1 MAGTPPVAVHAP
13 GGAVTNDSPLFLD
26 AGCDVVTTTAFLSWD
41 PAPAAG
47 SGPPR
52 AGLGTFQLLYAF
64 GAALR
69 TAPPPAMVGAVRVA
83 SPFTLRLNAAAWS
96 RILTELV
103 SSGIFSN
110 GPIADYTALQEL
122 IEGASI
128 PDPSNLHI
136 SDADLV
142 AGQPFTIP
150 GGNGAAAV
158 EVRRML
164 EPVRFIH
171 LASVALLSD
180 WSHSPWKAMITLVAC
195 VGPCLTHASRLDETS
210 HMQEF
215 AALFRARRPEST
227 SDGALARALKN
238 IATEV
243 RLPPE
248 LRPAVLTWDALAEAT
263 IDGLNYQSPERR
275 HGIEERR
282 VSLLVREVTS
292 QPTSL
297 V

>member
-1 MAGTPPVAVHAP
+1 MAGIPPVAVHAP
-13 GGAVTNDSPLFLD
+13 GGALTNDSPLYLD

-41 PAPAAG
+41 PAPAVGA
-47 SGPPR
+47 GPPR

-64 GAALR
+64 GATLR
-69 TAPPPAMVGAVRVA
+69 TAPPPAVVGAVRAA
-83 SPFTLRLNAAAWS
+83 SPFTLRLNDAAWS
-96 RILTELV
+96 RILTEFV
-103 SSGIFSN
+103 ASGIFMN

-128 PDPSNLHI
+128 PNPANLHI
-136 SDADLV
+136 SAADLV
-142 AGQPFTIP
+142 AGQPFIIP
-150 GGNGAAAV
+150 AGNGGGAV
-158 EVRRML
+158 RARRML

-171 LASVALLSD
+171 LASVALLEDINSR
-180 WSHSPWKAMITLVAC
+180 SPWKAVVTLVAC
-195 VGPCLTHASRLDETS
+195 VGPCLTHASRIDETS

-227 SDGALARALKN
+227 NDGALARALKN

-248 LRPAVLTWDALAEAT
+248 LRPALLTLDALAEAT

-275 HGIEERR
+275 QGIEERR
-282 VSLLVREVTS
+282 VSLLVREVT
-292 QPTSL
+292 P
-297 V
+297 